1 MTELEVGQL
10 ELFKKTPWAIC
21 GLVHHKELT
30 DILDIN
36 LKTMTN
42 F

>member
-10 ELFKKTPWAIC
+10 ELFRKIPWAIC
-21 GLVHHKELT
+21 GLVHLRELIG
-30 DILDIN
+30 ILDIN

-42 F
+42 S